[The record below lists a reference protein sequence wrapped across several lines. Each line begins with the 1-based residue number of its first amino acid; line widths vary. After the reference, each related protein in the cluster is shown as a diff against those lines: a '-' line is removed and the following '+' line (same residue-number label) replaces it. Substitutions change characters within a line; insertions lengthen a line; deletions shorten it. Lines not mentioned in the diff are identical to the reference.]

1 MNKNILMALMLMS
14 TSVFADGSGSI
25 GYGSDYI
32 FRGASQAGT
41 PVVHASYTVE
51 SEGFYLGAWASQV
64 DFGDTTSREIDYFGG
79 YNLAVTDKVSLDVG
93 YIRYTYDALVES
105 IEELY
110 IVASFGG
117 LSLGAFQDLDTDD
130 TYAEVGYDLWFV
142 PVVDVKV
149 IYGLYDKDNT
159 FAMLNVTKD
168 VGNYTFGL
176 LIGDDVLD
184 GTASDSLTASIT
196 LNF

>member
-1 MNKNILMALMLMS
+1 MALMLMS

-176 LIGDDVLD
+176 LIGDDVLN

>member
-1 MNKNILMALMLMS
+1 MALMLMS

>member
-176 LIGDDVLD
+176 LIGDDVLN

>member
-117 LSLGAFQDLDTDD
+117 LSLGAFQNLDTDD

-176 LIGDDVLD
+176 LIGDDVLN

>member
-14 TSVFADGSGSI
+14 TSAFAGGSGSI

-41 PVVHASYTVE
+41 PVVHASYKVE

-64 DFGDTTSREIDYFGG
+64 DYGDTTSREIDYFGG

-93 YIRYTYDALVES
+93 YVRYTFDANIDS
-105 IEELY
+105 SEELY
-110 IVASFGG
+110 VIASFGG
-117 LSLGAFQDLDTDD
+117 LSLGAYH
-130 TYAEVGYDLWFV
+130 TYAEIGYDLWFV
-142 PVVDVKV
+142 PVVDVKL
-149 IYGLYDKDNT
+149 IYGLRDEDDT
-159 FAMLNVTKD
+159 FAMLNVTKN
-168 VGNYTFGL
+168 VGDYTFGL
-176 LIGDDVLD
+176 LIGEDVLD